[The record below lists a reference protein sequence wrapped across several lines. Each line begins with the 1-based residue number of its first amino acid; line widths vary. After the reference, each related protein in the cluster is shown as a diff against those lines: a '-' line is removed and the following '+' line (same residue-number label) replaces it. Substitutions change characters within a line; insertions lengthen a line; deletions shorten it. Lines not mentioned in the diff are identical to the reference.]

1 MKYVDIR
8 CFQGKLLFSSIVLTL
23 IKICGKFWEV
33 RNVKYENVASFED
46 ALLYAAHRHKNNC
59 QLYHG
64 TQSVSHGL
72 G

>member
-1 MKYVDIR
+1 M
-8 CFQGKLLFSSIVLTL
+8 VLTL

-33 RNVKYENVASFED
+33 RNVKYENVASSED

-59 QLYHG
+59 QLYFG